1 MENNCKTSSNPLCDG
16 IERARVGVAESI
28 NKFYFLAIKLEFRD
42 LAFMP
47 RLLQISDVGSHPRLV
62 GGAAS
67 NIKII
72 Q

>member
-1 MENNCKTSSNPLCDG
+1 MGVIEN
-16 IERARVGVAESI
+16 I
-28 NKFYFLAIKLEFRD
+28 NNFYFLGIKLEFRD

-47 RLLQISDVGSHPRLV
+47 QLLQISDVELMFHPIPAKPGLV
-62 GGAAS
+62 LHAAS